1 MHHSNKLLTLHCSE
15 KWTATFL
22 SWVLEKTDVIYSSL
36 TRQPCNILETMGD
49 LVSTWFGSNF
59 QTKKRKV
66 FGNVVV
72 LCLIFSPESLLSCFL
87 LTRKI
92 SPLSF
97 RFTLVLVIWYP
108 FYWAMTRLCKVTTT
122 YILSQH
128 PNFELPH
135 PSALTYQCPKLL
147 PFPIG
152 IKKD

>member
-87 LTRKI
+87 LTEKFHLYRFV
-92 SPLSF
+92 SPWFLVMVPFLLSN
-97 RFTLVLVIWYP
+97 
-108 FYWAMTRLCKVTTT
+108 ARLLHNLPYLILTSQLWVTSSLHFN
-122 YILSQH
+122 LSM
-128 PNFELPH
+128 P
-135 PSALTYQCPKLL
+135 
-147 PFPIG
+147 
-152 IKKD
+152 